1 MTRYQRTVEHYR
13 VERCPT
19 ANGTRFLVFDLEA
32 RVLVRDI
39 TDYVGQKK
47 FRTLDDET
55 VAKTTGHIIRVHEF
69 LRRACID
76 IDEMSDYYLE
86 KFRDWEKVM
95 TRMDKSHRGNPLA
108 VIRTVN
114 AKLESV
120 LPWLT
125 WLNAKRG
132 IQFQGLTLLTPAS
145 DGGVP
150 RVRDVCPVYIKKDAK
165 KSQNAVAI
173 LPKKAVFD
181 RVVERAL
188 TSFQS
193 DYVAK
198 RNSLIARIARQAG
211 PRRESIN
218 SLEIG
223 QFNRKEIEASL
234 GTYEVVPPIQK
245 FDYQKVL
252 DLPATLALEVCDF
265 IATYRAQLI
274 ASRNDGRDLSM
285 GRIFLAERTAK
296 PLSNGT
302 LSAIFGRLMREAGA
316 DKGSALHIFRK
327 EFGSDLAKKESKRR
341 VKAGLD
347 TSTQSVAT
355 AVAFK
360 LGQTNPESTKP
371 YVIRQQTELAKEMEA
386 EELQESEALSASL
399 KAAEDANRQ
408 LTAEVIALKRELEK
422 HKAGKTN

>member
-1 MTRYQRTVEHYR
+1 
-13 VERCPT
+13 
-19 ANGTRFLVFDLEA
+19 
-32 RVLVRDI
+32 
-39 TDYVGQKK
+39 
-47 FRTLDDET
+47 
-55 VAKTTGHIIRVHEF
+55 
-69 LRRACID
+69 
-76 IDEMSDYYLE
+76 
-86 KFRDWEKVM
+86 
-95 TRMDKSHRGNPLA
+95 
-108 VIRTVN
+108 
-114 AKLESV
+114 
-120 LPWLT
+120 
-125 WLNAKRG
+125 
-132 IQFQGLTLLTPAS
+132 
-145 DGGVP
+145 
-150 RVRDVCPVYIKKDAK
+150 
-165 KSQNAVAI
+165 
-173 LPKKAVFD
+173 
-181 RVVERAL
+181 
-188 TSFQS
+188 
-193 DYVAK
+193 
-198 RNSLIARIARQAG
+198 
-211 PRRESIN
+211 
-218 SLEIG
+218 
-223 QFNRKEIEASL
+223 
-234 GTYEVVPPIQK
+234 
-245 FDYQKVL
+245 
-252 DLPATLALEVCDF
+252 
-265 IATYRAQLI
+265 
-274 ASRNDGRDLSM
+274 M